1 MNKIIQSI
9 ESDPK
14 PPEETELTK
23 EQVKKFLEE
32 LTELTRKHGIK
43 VCGCGCCGSPWLDVI
58 SIDEL
63 GYEYEVSSDWSSSFD
78 SLIFTGRK
86 P

>member
-23 EQVKKFLEE
+23 GEVDSFLEE
-32 LTELTRKHGIK
+32 LSDLTKWYGIEI
-43 VCGCGCCGSPWLDVI
+43 CGCGCCGSPWSKKLEPDKLD
-58 SIDEL
+58 
-63 GYEYEVSSDWSSSFD
+63 YQYKTSSDWSSSFD
-78 SLIFTGRK
+78 SLIFTSRE